1 MIDESVSPPA
11 ATICRVVT
19 RRVAV
24 VLGVVFVLLGVVE
37 TVRDVTGGHG
47 GYIFWFTSLC
57 GGGAAILVGV
67 LKLTRRPAI
76 SAAAAIVGAAA
87 GALATAWSLVVPL
100 ASIIRVTLVIADV
113 GKFRPRPARG

>member
-11 ATICRVVT
+11 ATIYRVVT

-47 GYIFWFTSLC
+47 GYVFWFTSLC

-76 SAAAAIVGAAA
+76 SAAAVIIGAMA
-87 GALATAWSLVVPL
+87 GALATAWSLVGPL
-100 ASIIRVTLVIADV
+100 ASIILVTLLISDL
-113 GKFRPRPARG
+113 GKVAPRPARG

>member
-11 ATICRVVT
+11 ATIYRVVT

-37 TVRDVTGGHG
+37 TVRDITGGNG
-47 GYIFWFTSLC
+47 GYVFWFTSLC

-76 SAAAAIVGAAA
+76 SAAAVIIGAMA
-87 GALATAWSLVVPL
+87 GALATAWSLVGPL
-100 ASIIRVTLVIADV
+100 ASIILVTLVIADV
-113 GKFRPRPARG
+113 GKLQLRPARG